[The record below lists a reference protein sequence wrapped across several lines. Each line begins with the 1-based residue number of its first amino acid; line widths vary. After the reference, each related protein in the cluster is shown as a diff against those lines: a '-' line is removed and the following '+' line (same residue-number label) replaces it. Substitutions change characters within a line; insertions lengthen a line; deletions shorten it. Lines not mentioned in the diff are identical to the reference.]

1 MDLCTYA
8 DIGPLVQQKA
18 DPHMAE
24 DLQVMNVVRQLD
36 EACREIGFFYVVG
49 TLLLPRLLGFVF
61 CFFFLGAFEWCLLLC
76 LNCERLPKH
85 LKFCCLMN
93 EVSLSNLGP
102 SGVTPHLKFVK
113 TSQAHCLTMCSVTLV
128 RPQTLG

>member
-1 MDLCTYA
+1 MDVYTYA

-24 DLQVMNVVRQLD
+24 DPQVMNVVRQLD

-49 TLLLPRLLGFVF
+49 VLLLPRLLGFLF
-61 CFFFLGAFEWCLLLC
+61 LFFWAFEWCSLLC

-85 LKFCCLMN
+85 LKVCCLMN
-93 EVSLSNLGP
+93 EVSLSTLGP
-102 SGVTPHLKFVK
+102 SGVTPHLKIVK
-113 TSQAHCLTMCSVTLV
+113 TSQAHCLTMCTVTLV